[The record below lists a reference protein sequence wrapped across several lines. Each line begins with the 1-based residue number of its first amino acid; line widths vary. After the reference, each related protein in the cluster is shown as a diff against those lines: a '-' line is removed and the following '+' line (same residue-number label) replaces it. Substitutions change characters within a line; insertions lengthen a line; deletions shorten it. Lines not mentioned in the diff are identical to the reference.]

1 MEFSLCCKFHKEKI
15 AYKIYT
21 LTNIKTLS
29 KEKAREKIY
38 SVVLNNIDSLQLSF
52 DYCKNNGIKGFRLA
66 SDIIPHHT
74 NLLDLG
80 FLEKTDL
87 DFFREKLQNLNPY
100 DLILSMHPGQ
110 FVNMGSPNPEVIKSS
125 VRELKEHLFIANSI
139 GFGDI
144 NFHLGGTYGDK
155 IAAMKNFITN
165 MRLEFTPEE
174 LSKFTLENDE
184 FNYSINEVVE
194 VCHELS
200 IPAVF
205 DIHHQRVYN
214 NKFGLSHDTLEEEF
228 LLARETWKG
237 RKWQRLHISS
247 PKNGFENIKDSRAHA
262 DFIDVQH
269 LPKFLFS
276 YDNLIIDVEAKAKE
290 VAVLRLYEEIKNYE

>member
-1 MEFSLCCKFHKEKI
+1 MAKKES
-15 AYKIYT
+15 YNEM
-21 LTNIKTLS
+21 L
-29 KEKAREKIY
+29 E
-38 SVVLNNIDSLQLSF
+38 
-52 DYCKNNGIKGFRLA
+52 
-66 SDIIPHHT
+66 
-74 NLLDLG
+74 NLEG
-80 FLEKTDL
+80 
-87 DFFREKLQNLNPY
+87 
-100 DLILSMHPGQ
+100 ILS
-110 FVNMGSPNPEVIKSS
+110 
-125 VRELKEHLFIANSI
+125 
-139 GFGDI
+139 
-144 NFHLGGTYGDK
+144 
-155 IAAMKNFITN
+155 
-165 MRLEFTPEE
+165 
-174 LSKFTLENDE
+174 TLENDE

-247 PKNGFENIKDSRAHA
+247 PKNGFENIKDSRAHS

-276 YDNLIIDVEAKAKE
+276 YDNLIKYLFE
-290 VAVLRLYEEIKNYE
+290 RYPY

>member
-1 MEFSLCCKFHKEKI
+1 MEFSLCCKFYKEKI
-15 AYKIYT
+15 AYKVYT
-21 LTNIKTLS
+21 LTNIKSLS
-29 KEKAREKIY
+29 KELAREKIY
-38 SVVLNNIDSLQLSF
+38 SVVLNNINSLQLSF
-52 DYCKNNGIKGFRLA
+52 DYCKNNKIKGFRLA

-74 NLLDLG
+74 NLLDLHI
-80 FLEKTDL
+80 LEKNDL
-87 DFFREKLQNLNPY
+87 EFFRKKLKDLNPY
-100 DLILSMHPGQ
+100 DLVLSMHPGQ

-125 VRELKEHLFIANSI
+125 VKEIKEHLFIADSI

-155 IAAMKNFITN
+155 INTMKNFINN
-165 MRLEFTPEE
+165 MRKEFSLDE
-174 LSKFTLENDE
+174 LNKFTLENDE
-184 FNYSINEVVE
+184 FNYSINDVIE
-194 VCHELS
+194 VCHKLS

-214 NKFGLSHDTLEEEF
+214 NKFGLSHDTIEKEF
-228 LLARETWKG
+228 LLARETWKD

-262 DFIDVQH
+262 DFIDAHH
-269 LPKFLFS
+269 LPKFLFN

-290 VAVLRLYEEIKNYE
+290 VAVLKLYRDILSL

>member
-1 MEFSLCCKFHKEKI
+1 
-15 AYKIYT
+15 
-21 LTNIKTLS
+21 
-29 KEKAREKIY
+29 
-38 SVVLNNIDSLQLSF
+38 
-52 DYCKNNGIKGFRLA
+52 
-66 SDIIPHHT
+66 
-74 NLLDLG
+74 
-80 FLEKTDL
+80 
-87 DFFREKLQNLNPY
+87 
-100 DLILSMHPGQ
+100 
-110 FVNMGSPNPEVIKSS
+110 
-125 VRELKEHLFIANSI
+125 
-139 GFGDI
+139 
-144 NFHLGGTYGDK
+144 
-155 IAAMKNFITN
+155 
-165 MRLEFTPEE
+165 MRLEFTLEE

-247 PKNGFENIKDSRAHA
+247 PKNGLRTLKTLELMLILLMSNIYQNS
-262 DFIDVQH
+262 F
-269 LPKFLFS
+269 FS

-290 VAVLRLYEEIKNYE
+290 VAVLRLYEEIKNW

>member
-21 LTNIKTLS
+21 LTNIKSLS

-38 SVVLNNIDSLQLSF
+38 DVVLNNINSLQLSF
-52 DYCKNNGIKGFRLA
+52 DYCKNMGIKGFRLA
-66 SDIIPHHT
+66 SDIIPHHS

-80 FLEKTDL
+80 ILEKNDL
-87 DFFREKLQNLNPY
+87 DFFREQLKKLNPY

-110 FVNMGSPNPEVIKSS
+110 FVNMGSPNAEVIKSS
-125 VRELKEHLFIANSI
+125 VRELREHLFVADSI

-155 IAAMKNFITN
+155 VTAMRNFINN
-165 MRLEFTPEE
+165 MKTEFTNDE
-174 LSKFTLENDE
+174 LKKFTLENDE

-194 VCHELS
+194 VCNELF

-214 NKFGLSHDTLEEEF
+214 NKFGLSHDTLESQF
-228 LLARETWKG
+228 LLSRDTWKN

-262 DFIDVQH
+262 DYIDVQH
-269 LPKFLFS
+269 LPQFLFK

-290 VAVLRLYEEIKNYE
+290 MAVLKLYEDIKSYN